1 MDNSTNYEKVKRKQE
16 VSTKIDA
23 PLQSTSND
31 RKMHSFM
38 LPFAGAKC
46 NTTLKSM
53 NRCIK
58 RIAPN
63 DVNTQIICT
72 GHKLNTR
79 FQVKDKTTQIHKH
92 DLIYYAKRLKQSYNQ
107 DYLNETSRIIEWATD
122 HT

>member
-1 MDNSTNYEKVKRKQE
+1 
-16 VSTKIDA
+16 
-23 PLQSTSND
+23 
-31 RKMHSFM
+31 M

-72 GHKLNTR
+72 GHKLNNR

-92 DLIYYAKRLKQSYNQ
+92 DLIYYAKRLNQSYNQ
-107 DYLNETSRIIEWATD
+107 DYLNETSRIIERATD

>member
-46 NTTLKSM
+46 NTTFKSM

-58 RIAPN
+58 RIVPN
-63 DVNTQIICT
+63 DVN
-72 GHKLNTR
+72 HR
-79 FQVKDKTTQIHKH
+79 S
-92 DLIYYAKRLKQSYNQ
+92 YALDINLTPGSK
-107 DYLNETSRIIEWATD
+107 
-122 HT
+122 